1 MFNKTAT
8 KTTVNVDT
16 TRTKT
21 SEYCQV
27 MKTTNYDMFSLKDG
41 NRPIRK
47 IHLKRVIESIA
58 IKQLPVPI
66 IVDESYRICD
76 GQNRFTACKNLKKPL
91 YYIVVEGLKL
101 DDVQRLNANTRTWSM
116 DDFLDSFCKLGYHE
130 YMVYKEYRQKYGFGH
145 NEGLILLGGY
155 PKGKRVFENFKNGDF
170 KVVNYSDAIKKS
182 DQIMQVG
189 KYFDGY
195 KKKMFVYTMMR
206 LLKNEDYNHDVFLN
220 KLSRQTGKMRHQVSV
235 EDYVRVIEKIYNHV
249 TPNNKKV
256 RLY

>member
-1 MFNKTAT
+1 MFNT

-16 TRTKT
+16 TKT

-27 MKTTNYDMFSLKDG
+27 MQTTNYGMFSLKEG

-47 IHLKRVIESIA
+47 PHLKRLTESIA

-66 IVDESYRICD
+66 IVDEFYRICD
-76 GQNRFTACKNLKKPL
+76 GQNRFTACKNLKKPIF
-91 YYIVVEGLKL
+91 YIVAEGLKL
-101 DDVQRLNANTRTWSM
+101 DDVQRLNANTRTWSN

-130 YMVYKEYRQKYGFGH
+130 YLVYKKYKQKYGFGH

-170 KVVNYSDAIKKS
+170 KVVNYSEAIKKS
-182 DQIMQVG
+182 DQITQVG
-189 KYFDGY
+189 KYYDGY
-195 KKKMFVYTMMR
+195 QKKIFVYTMMR
-206 LLKNEDYNHDVFLN
+206 LFQNKSYNHDLFLD
-220 KLSRQTGKMRHQVSV
+220 KLARQTGKMRHQVSV
-235 EDYVRVIEKIYNHV
+235 EDYLRVIEKIYNHA
-249 TPNNKKV
+249 TPKSKKV

>member
-16 TRTKT
+16 TETKT
-21 SEYCQV
+21 TEYCQV
-27 MKTTNYDMFSLKDG
+27 MQTTNYDMFSLKDG

-47 IHLKRVIESIA
+47 LHLKRVTESIA

-76 GQNRFTACKNLKKPL
+76 GQNRFTACKNLKKPIF
-91 YYIVVEGLKL
+91 YIVAEGLKL
-101 DDVQRLNANTRTWSM
+101 DDVQRLNANTRTWSN

-130 YMVYKEYRQKYGFGH
+130 YLVYKKYKQKYGFGH

-170 KVVNYSDAIKKS
+170 KVVNYSEAIKKS
-182 DQIMQVG
+182 DQITQVG
-189 KYFDGY
+189 KYYDGY
-195 KKKMFVYTMMR
+195 QKKIFVYTMMR
-206 LLKNEDYNHDVFLN
+206 LFQNKSYNHDLFLD
-220 KLSRQTGKMRHQVSV
+220 KLARQTGKMRHQVSV
-235 EDYVRVIEKIYNHV
+235 EDYLRVIEKIYNHA
-249 TPNNKKV
+249 TPKNKKV

>member
-1 MFNKTAT
+1 M
-8 KTTVNVDT
+8 
-16 TRTKT
+16 
-21 SEYCQV
+21 
-27 MKTTNYDMFSLKDG
+27 
-41 NRPIRK
+41 
-47 IHLKRVIESIA
+47 
-58 IKQLPVPI
+58 
-66 IVDESYRICD
+66 
-76 GQNRFTACKNLKKPL
+76 
-91 YYIVVEGLKL
+91 VVEGLKL

-116 DDFLDSFCKLGYHE
+116 DDFLDSFCKLGWHE
-130 YMVYKEYRQKYGFGH
+130 YLVYKEYKQKYGFGH

-206 LLKNEDYNHDVFLN
+206 LLKNKDYNHDVFLS

-249 TPNNKKV
+249 TPKDKKV